1 MLEYFTTSLKM
12 CEKKNHN
19 SKIVISI
26 FVELFV
32 NFLYIFLHMKMIYI
46 SKSIILET
54 LFIFKIISNL
64 SIIKL
69 NIIYLDNDSTII
81 NDLNLF
87 PFYYI
92 YAFQ

>member
-1 MLEYFTTSLKM
+1 M

-32 NFLYIFLHMKMIYI
+32 NFLYIFLHMKMTYI

-69 NIIYLDNDSTII
+69 NIIYLDNDSIII
-81 NDLNLF
+81 NDLNNLF

>member
-1 MLEYFTTSLKM
+1 
-12 CEKKNHN
+12 
-19 SKIVISI
+19 
-26 FVELFV
+26 
-32 NFLYIFLHMKMIYI
+32 MKMTYI

-81 NDLNLF
+81 NDLNNLF

>member
-1 MLEYFTTSLKM
+1 M

-32 NFLYIFLHMKMIYI
+32 NFLYIFLHMKMTYI

>member
-1 MLEYFTTSLKM
+1 M
-12 CEKKNHN
+12 CEKKNRNNN

-26 FVELFV
+26 FVELFI

>member
-1 MLEYFTTSLKM
+1 
-12 CEKKNHN
+12 
-19 SKIVISI
+19 
-26 FVELFV
+26 
-32 NFLYIFLHMKMIYI
+32 MKMTYI